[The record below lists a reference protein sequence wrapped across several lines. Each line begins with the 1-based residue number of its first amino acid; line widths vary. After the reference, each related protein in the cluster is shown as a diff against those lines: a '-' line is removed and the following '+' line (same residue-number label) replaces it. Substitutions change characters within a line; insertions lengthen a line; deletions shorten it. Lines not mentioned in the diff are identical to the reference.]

1 MLISLLAGAVLA
13 APSVSVDTALPDVP
27 STVRV
32 FHPRYDAP
40 VADLDSLQD
49 DLGMVGVPQLEDVFG
64 GMSHLIDGRRHLYV
78 YDHGG
83 AAYHDL
89 DALKNRD
96 PIAPRHPA
104 VVMAEAEAL
113 VAAHGLDAVAGVDL
127 LPAGVRASTA
137 TPVDAEGVRGVSH
150 TTHQA
155 AAFQQYIDGLPGF
168 GGGAHVD
175 VVYGRDGQLAL
186 FSHAVRSLDDGP
198 ELPVVSPEAAV
209 DRFTDRVEE
218 GLSLIHI

>member
-1 MLISLLAGAVLA
+1 MAAG
-13 APSVSVDTALPDVP
+13 
-27 STVRV
+27 
-32 FHPRYDAP
+32 
-40 VADLDSLQD
+40 Q
-49 DLGMVGVPQLEDVFG
+49 PQG
-64 GMSHLIDGRRHLYV
+64 H
-78 YDHGG
+78 
-83 AAYHDL
+83 
-89 DALKNRD
+89 
-96 PIAPRHPA
+96 
-104 VVMAEAEAL
+104 
-113 VAAHGLDAVAGVDL
+113 
-127 LPAGVRASTA
+127 
-137 TPVDAEGVRGVSH
+137 PVDAEGVRGVSH

-218 GLSLIHI
+218 GRYTLIKTSPADTGSISVTGITLGYFVPDTAMAVTALVPVYRIEGVLHGAGPDGAPVALPMAWLEPAVDGYGLPELNITAAN